1 MKKILLV
8 EDDSHLQ
15 FLITEELKD
24 EGYDVISASN
34 GKEALSLLFE
44 EQCGEP
50 DLIIMDIRMPKM
62 DGLDAL
68 GHILKSKLDVPVV
81 IHSAYVSYQDN
92 PVAMTAD
99 AYVLKSHDFSRLK
112 ETVGE
117 LLNRNAQ
124 SSSGREAE
132 VIQPPRAAA
141 M

>member
-34 GKEALSLLFE
+34 GKEALSLLFD
-44 EQCGEP
+44 EQHGEP

-92 PVAMTAD
+92 PIAMTAD

-112 ETVGE
+112 KTVGE
-117 LLNRNAQ
+117 LLNRNAKD
-124 SSSGREAE
+124 SSGRGAEALLL
-132 VIQPPRAAA
+132 PRAAA

>member
-34 GKEALSLLFE
+34 GKEALSLLFD
-44 EQCGEP
+44 EQHGEP

-92 PVAMTAD
+92 PIAMTAD

-112 ETVGE
+112 KTVSE
-117 LLNRNAQ
+117 LLNRNAKD
-124 SSSGREAE
+124 SSGREAE
-132 VIQPPRAAA
+132 VLLLPRAAA

>member
-24 EGYDVISASN
+24 EGYDVMSASN
-34 GKEALSLLFE
+34 GKEALSLLFD
-44 EQCGEP
+44 EQRGEP

-62 DGLDAL
+62 DGIDAL

-99 AYVLKSHDFSRLK
+99 AYVIKSHDFSRLK
-112 ETVGE
+112 ETVGT
-117 LLNRNAQ
+117 LLNSKTG
-124 SSSGREAE
+124 SSSGRKAEALR
-132 VIQPPRAAA
+132 PPRAAA

>member
-8 EDDSHLQ
+8 EDDTHLQ

-24 EGYDVISASN
+24 EGYEVVSASN
-34 GKEALSLLFE
+34 GKEALSLLFD
-44 EQCGEP
+44 EQREEP

-92 PVAMTAD
+92 PIAMTAD

-112 ETVGE
+112 ETVGT
-117 LLNRNAQ
+117 LLNRNAG
-124 SSSGREAE
+124 SRSGREATAFRS
-132 VIQPPRAAA
+132 PRAAA
-141 M
+141 V

>member
-8 EDDSHLQ
+8 EDDNHLQ

-24 EGYDVISASN
+24 EGYDVMSASN
-34 GKEALSLLFE
+34 GKEALSLLFD
-44 EQCGEP
+44 EQRREP
-50 DLIIMDIRMPKM
+50 DLIILDIRMPKM

-92 PVAMTAD
+92 PIAMTAD

-112 ETVGE
+112 ETIRR
-117 LLNRNAQ
+117 LLNKNAGK
-124 SSSGREAE
+124 SSGREAAAF
-132 VIQPPRAAA
+132 PPSWAAT

>member
-24 EGYDVISASN
+24 EGYDVMSASN
-34 GKEALSLLFE
+34 GKEALSLLFD
-44 EQCGEP
+44 EQRGEP

-99 AYVLKSHDFSRLK
+99 AYVLKSHDFSHLK
-112 ETVGE
+112 ETVGK
-117 LLNRNAQ
+117 LLNRHAQ

-132 VIQPPRAAA
+132 VLQPPRVAV